1 MKKMLISGGAGFI
14 GSEFVRQTIQQGEFE
29 VAVVDSLTYAG
40 DLKRIE
46 SVKDKFIFFNC
57 DTSNFKSLQ
66 EVFKQFKPQVVVHFA
81 AETHVDRSI
90 LNPYIFIK
98 TNIIGTQNMLDLSKD
113 ALFIN
118 ISTDEVYGDLSKNDA
133 SFKEESCL
141 NPSSPYSASK
151 AAQDMLAR
159 SYARTYNTNVI
170 TIRPSNNYGPWQYP
184 EKLIPVVIY
193 KALKNEPIPVY
204 ANGENIRE
212 WTFVEDCAMA
222 ILDII
227 NKQNANEIYNL
238 GSSIEKRNI
247 EVVKSILALLN
258 KPESLIT
265 FVKDRPGHDFR
276 YSLDSSKLKKKIN
289 LTFTSFEE
297 GIEKTVKW
305 YINNRDWL
313 FKKAEELQ
321 DYWKKVYQEKIEN

>member
-14 GSEFVRQTIQQGEFE
+14 GSEFVRQAILEDFE
-29 VAVVDSLTYAG
+29 IAVVDSLTYAG

-46 SVKDKFIFFNC
+46 SVKNNLKFFNC
-57 DTSNFKSLQ
+57 DTSDLESLQ
-66 EVFKQFKPQVVVHFA
+66 EVFKQFRPQIVVHFA

-90 LNPYIFIK
+90 LNPHIFIK
-98 TNIIGTQNMLDLSKD
+98 TNIIGTQNMLELSKD

-118 ISTDEVYGDLSKNDA
+118 ISTDEVYGDLSENDA
-133 SFKEESCL
+133 SFKEDSCL

-159 SYARTYNTNVI
+159 AYARTYNTNVI

-184 EKLIPVVIY
+184 EKLIAVVIY
-193 KALKNEPIPVY
+193 KALQDEPIPIY
-204 ANGENIRE
+204 AKGENIRE
-212 WTFVEDCAMA
+212 WTFVEDCAKA
-222 ILDII
+222 ILGII
-227 NKQNANEIYNL
+227 RQKNANEVYNL
-238 GSSIEKRNI
+238 GSSIEKPNI

-265 FVKDRPGHDFR
+265 YVKDRPGHDFR
-276 YSLDSSKLKKKIN
+276 YSLDSSKIKKTIN
-289 LTFTSFEE
+289 LAFTNFEE

-305 YINNRDWL
+305 YIDNRDWL
-313 FKKAEELQ
+313 FKKTKELK
-321 DYWKKVYQEKIEN
+321 DYWQKVYQDKS

>member
-1 MKKMLISGGAGFI
+1 MLISGGAGFI
-14 GSEFVRQTIQQGEFE
+14 GSEFVRQAVLRDFE
-29 VAVVDSLTYAG
+29 IAVVDSLTYAG

-46 SVKDKFIFFNC
+46 SVKDKIEFFNC
-57 DTSNFKSLQ
+57 DTSDLESLK

-90 LNPYIFIK
+90 LNPHIFIK
-98 TNIIGTQNMLDLSKD
+98 TNIIGTQNMLCLSKD

-118 ISTDEVYGDLSKNDA
+118 ISTDEVYGDLSKDDQ
-133 SFKEESCL
+133 SFTEQSCL
-141 NPSSPYSASK
+141 NPSSPYSSSK

-159 SYARTYNTNVI
+159 AYARTYNTNVV

-193 KALKNEPIPVY
+193 KALNNEPIPVY
-204 ANGENIRE
+204 AKGENIRE
-212 WTFVEDCAMA
+212 WTFVEDCAKA
-222 ILDII
+222 ILSII
-227 NKQNANEIYNL
+227 NQSSNEVYNL
-238 GSSIEKRNI
+238 GSSIEKTNI
-247 EVVKSILALLN
+247 EVVRSILSLLN

-276 YSLDSSKLKKKIN
+276 YSLDSSKIKRTIN
-289 LTFTSFEE
+289 LSFTSFEE

-305 YINNRDWL
+305 YIDNKDWL
-313 FKKAEELQ
+313 FKKAEELK
-321 DYWKKVYQEKIEN
+321 DYWQNVYQEKTES